1 MVMTASLPAGKCR
14 ELWKEMRE
22 MVLWDQGLSGEQ
34 TRLELGHHFRWALEI
49 LVLSGVGAP
58 VMVCAL
64 AWQHQPGDSEG
75 REVTSLS
82 PQLSV
87 EQR

>member
-1 MVMTASLPAGKCR
+1 M
-14 ELWKEMRE
+14 
-22 MVLWDQGLSGEQ
+22 
-34 TRLELGHHFRWALEI
+34 ELGHPLQVRSGT
-49 LVLSGVGAP
+49 LVQVLGHP

-82 PQLSV
+82 PELSV
-87 EQR
+87 EQRWCKPKNYKL